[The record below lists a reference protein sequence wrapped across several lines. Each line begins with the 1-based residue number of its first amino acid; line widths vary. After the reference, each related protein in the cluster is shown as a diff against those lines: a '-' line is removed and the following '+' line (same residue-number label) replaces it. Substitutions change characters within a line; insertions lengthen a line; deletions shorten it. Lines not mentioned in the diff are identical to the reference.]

1 MKSVFVPY
9 CTVIETRD
17 GMEALQVC
25 ERTMPDLII
34 TDVMMP
40 NVSDCIMWVADCV

>member
-9 CTVIETRD
+9 CTVVEARD
-17 GMEALQVC
+17 GLEAQQLC
-25 ERTMPDLII
+25 EKTMPDLII

-40 NVSDCIMWVADCV
+40 NVSCLLIF